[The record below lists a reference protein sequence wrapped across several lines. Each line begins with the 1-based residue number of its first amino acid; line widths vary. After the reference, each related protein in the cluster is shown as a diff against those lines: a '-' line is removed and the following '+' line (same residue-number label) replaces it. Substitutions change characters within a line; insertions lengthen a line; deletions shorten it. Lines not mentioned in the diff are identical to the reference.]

1 MRTPMLM
8 AAGGV
13 PPISPDP
20 NGLPGGA
27 VLERML
33 SGLLFWTLLAA
44 VAGLLVSAIV
54 WAFSS
59 HTGNYQHAAAGKRDV
74 VVAAA
79 VAVLAGGAVALVNF
93 FAGVGSTL

>member
-1 MRTPMLM
+1 MHALI

-13 PPISPDP
+13 PPIQPDP
-20 NGLPGGA
+20 SGLPGGP

-33 SGLLFWTLLAA
+33 SGLMFWTLLAA
-44 VAGLLVSAIV
+44 VGGLLVSAIV

-59 HTGNYQHAAAGKRDV
+59 HAGNYQHAASGKKGV

-93 FAGVGSTL
+93 FVGVGATI